1 MFHSLFSSYSLLHP
15 SFFVSF
21 TSSNLFSQVAGD
33 CMVLCRDARDGF
45 DKLALD
51 ARKLAV
57 EGARKQWESRTS
69 LAVALTQ
76 QKSFDVVPAII
87 ANSIVKIEEDKD
99 DSKLLDSTKEKK
111 ISENVPVIK
120 TEKNH
125 NIDDNNI
132 QSNPSLKTHGD
143 FSSTQNIPLTPSTS
157 MDVPLSVPTS
167 TTLSLSTSFRS
178 VGSIAGCV
186 PVSSVSVPF
195 SLRFEDMPISASR
208 IVNPF
213 SR

>member
-1 MFHSLFSSYSLLHP
+1 
-15 SFFVSF
+15 
-21 TSSNLFSQVAGD
+21 
-33 CMVLCRDARDGF
+33 MVLCRDARDGF

-120 TEKNH
+120 TE
-125 NIDDNNI
+125 
-132 QSNPSLKTHGD
+132 
-143 FSSTQNIPLTPSTS
+143 
-157 MDVPLSVPTS
+157 
-167 TTLSLSTSFRS
+167 
-178 VGSIAGCV
+178 SIT
-186 PVSSVSVPF
+186 
-195 SLRFEDMPISASR
+195 I
-208 IVNPF
+208 I
-213 SR
+213 